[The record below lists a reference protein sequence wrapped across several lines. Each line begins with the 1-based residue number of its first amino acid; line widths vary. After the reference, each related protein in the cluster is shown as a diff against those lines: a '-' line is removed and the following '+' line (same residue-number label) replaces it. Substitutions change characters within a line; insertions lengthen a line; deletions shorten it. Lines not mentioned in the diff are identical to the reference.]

1 MEMEM
6 ELKKGPGFNA
16 RNSCGG
22 HPPGV
27 GEGKGRRARYI
38 FPVTPASHT
47 ARHIATS
54 PDAAIR
60 HSQSVSQSV
69 SQGSCGPK
77 STHASAEI
85 PKLKNT
91 HYH

>member
-1 MEMEM
+1 MVMEM
-6 ELKKGPGFNA
+6 ELKKSPGYNA
-16 RNSCGG
+16 RNLCRGY
-22 HPPGV
+22 PPGV
-27 GEGKGRRARYI
+27 GEGIGRRARYI

-54 PDAAIR
+54 PDAAVR
-60 HSQSVSQSV
+60 HFQSV

-77 STHASAEI
+77 NTHAPAEI